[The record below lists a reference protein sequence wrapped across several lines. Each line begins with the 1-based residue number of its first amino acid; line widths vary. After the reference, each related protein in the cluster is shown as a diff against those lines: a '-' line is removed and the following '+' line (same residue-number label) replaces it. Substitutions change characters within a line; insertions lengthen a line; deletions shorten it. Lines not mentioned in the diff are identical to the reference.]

1 MEINKNLRS
10 ALAEA
15 IGVMLFVTS
24 IVAVNFNPTFH
35 NLALAGTLTLMI
47 LVTAT
52 VSGGHLNPVVSLFFF
67 ARKAISLATLIQYW
81 IAQLLGAFAGLYLG
95 YSLSGST
102 VVAKITPA
110 GVSESGAFIG
120 EVLATTVLVVIISR
134 LASTDRAAIIP
145 FAVGIWVLA
154 ASTFTLTGAQ
164 ANPAVTFALML
175 RDGFTQNHLAV
186 VLAEIVGALIAFI
199 YISVLDGK
207 PKKAKKA
214 KKK

>member
-1 MEINKNLRS
+1 MEINKDLRS

-24 IVAVNFNPTFH
+24 IVAVNFNPTFQ
-35 NLALAGTLTLMI
+35 NIALAGTLTLMI

-52 VSGGHLNPVVSLFFF
+52 VSGGHLNPAVSLFFF
-67 ARKAISLATLIQYW
+67 ARKAISLVTLIQYLV
-81 IAQLLGAFAGLYLG
+81 AQLLGAFAGLYLG
-95 YSLSGST
+95 YALSGST
-102 VVAKITPA
+102 VTAKITPA
-110 GVSESGAFIG
+110 GISESGAFIG
-120 EVLATTVLVVIISR
+120 EVLATTVLIVIIAR

-175 RDGFTQNHLAV
+175 RDGFTQNHLAI
-186 VLAEIVGALIAFI
+186 VLAEIVGALIAFV
-199 YISVLDGK
+199 YISALDGK
-207 PKKAKKA
+207 PKQAKKA